1 MLILKKMKIVNLKE
15 EKKYLD
21 ILAEWHHKEWAYL
34 NPNLSLYDRRKKME
48 SHFSNEFIPSTY
60 VAIDDELLGSAA
72 IVENDMDT
80 KQELSPWL
88 ASVFISPNNRNKG
101 IGSKLVEHVMK
112 QTKSNGLK
120 KLYLFTPNKEN
131 FYLRLGWQTIERT
144 KYRNEKVVIM
154 AINL

>member
-1 MLILKKMKIVNLKE
+1 MKIVNLKE

-21 ILAEWHHKEWAYL
+21 ILAEWHHKKWAYL
-34 NPNLSLYDRRKKME
+34 NPNLSLYDRHKKME
-48 SHFSNEFIPSTY
+48 NHFSNEFIPSTY
-60 VAIDDELLGSAA
+60 VAIEDELLGSAA

-88 ASVFISPNNRNKG
+88 ASVFIYPNNRNKG

-112 QTKSNGLK
+112 QAKSNGLK